1 MVLYFSLLVG
11 SIFFNLLYCSFY
23 GAPSAI
29 IHPHL
34 HASFTSYIS
43 MCNVFPTVNKI
54 NVIFHSLNIIAY
66 LYI

>member
-1 MVLYFSLLVG
+1 MVLFFALLVG
-11 SIFFNLLYCSFY
+11 SILLNLLYCSFY

-34 HASFTSYIS
+34 HLLHTTQCA
-43 MCNVFPTVNKI
+43 MCNVYPTVNKI